1 MAEHHTGMNGAAQDD
16 QVQPHTSLR
25 TDQRL
30 TRKPEEVAQLL
41 GIGRNGVYD
50 LIRRGDL
57 RSIAVG
63 RKLLIPLTAIQEFLT
78 GSQGSIR

>member
-1 MAEHHTGMNGAAQDD
+1 MNGATQDD
-16 QVQPHTSLR
+16 QVQTHTSLR
-25 TDQRL
+25 ADQRL

-63 RKLLIPLTAIQEFLT
+63 RKLLIPLTAIEEFLT